1 MLLRK
6 TARSS
11 TLRLALVY
19 VALFSAAI
27 FGLLAYVYWS
37 TFAYLE
43 RSAERSVTAERAL
56 LTQAYDRGG
65 RGALIALI
73 RQRVTDQR
81 LDGWYYGLFD
91 TSLAP
96 ITGNLPQWPNATPVQ
111 NGRNSAPGAFKTLSI
126 AAGAARRAIRA
137 TSLTLPNGDS
147 LLLGRE
153 VDRLDAFAADTGTAL
168 AIAAALFLLL
178 AAAAGI
184 STARR
189 SVSRIEAI
197 NATSRDIIRAGF
209 ERRVPLR
216 GTGDEWD
223 ELAANLN
230 AMLDRIEEL
239 VATNRQVSDNIAHDL
254 RTPLTRIRSRLERT
268 VTQALDIP
276 AYRRLIENTI
286 GELDG
291 VLLTF
296 ASLLRISRIEAS
308 ERGAGFVRLDLKM
321 LAEEVVELFDAA
333 AEEAGVRLALRDE
346 GPGPIFGDR
355 DLLFDAVANLVD
367 NAIKHGGNGR
377 EVCVRIRNRDAPILS
392 VEDHGSGIPPEEAG
406 QVFKRFYRLEGSR
419 KRPGNGLGLS
429 LVAAVAH
436 LHGIQ
441 VRLLDNTPG
450 LRVELCFPASGDTT
464 MPEAAGSATRHDE
477 TKSRHH
483 RRRREVILRALF
495 IAS

>member
-19 VALFSAAI
+19 VGLFSAAI

-37 TFAYLE
+37 TVSYLDQGVE
-43 RSAERSVTAERAL
+43 RAVEAERVL
-56 LTQAYDRGG
+56 LTQAFDRGG
-65 RGALIALI
+65 RRGVVALID
-73 RQRVTDQR
+73 RRVTDDR
-81 LDGWYYGLFD
+81 LGGWYYGLFD
-91 TSLAP
+91 ASLAP
-96 ITGNLPQWPNATPVQ
+96 IAGNLPHWPEAVPAQT
-111 NGRNSAPGAFKTLSI
+111 GRDGAAGDFRTLSI
-126 AAGAARRAIRA
+126 KTPLGRPAGVRA
-137 TSLTLPNGDS
+137 TSLILPDGDH

-153 VDRLDAFAADTGTAL
+153 VNGLDAFATDTGTAL
-168 AIAAALFLLL
+168 GIAAALFLLL

-189 SVSRIEAI
+189 SVSRIETI
-197 NATSRDIIRAGF
+197 NATSREIIKAGF

-268 VTQALDIP
+268 VTQELDAP
-276 AYRRLIENTI
+276 AYRLLIENTI

-291 VLLTF
+291 VLQTF

-308 ERGAGFVRLDLKM
+308 ERGAGFVPLDLKQ

-333 AEEAGVRLALRDE
+333 AEEADVQLVLRAE
-346 GPGPIFGDR
+346 GPMPIFGDR
-355 DLLFDAVANLVD
+355 DLLFEAVANLVD
-367 NAIKHGGNGR
+367 NAINHGGNGG
-377 EVCVRIRNRDAPILS
+377 EVCVRIRNGKGAPILS
-392 VEDHGSGIPPEEAG
+392 VEDHGPGIPVEQTG
-406 QVFKRFYRLEGSR
+406 HVFKRFFRLERSR

-436 LHGIQ
+436 LHGI
-441 VRLLDNTPG
+441 RIGLADNAPG
-450 LRVELCFPASGDTT
+450 LRAELCFPAARDTPIPGL
-464 MPEAAGSATRHDE
+464 MPGPATQPPCGEISAVADGIPITRP
-477 TKSRHH
+477 SR
-483 RRRREVILRALF
+483 
-495 IAS
+495 S